1 MNRIALIAL
10 LISMHAYGAEQTAT
24 IDGSSKKVTLHEDGT
39 WELLPEPAIVLIDKP
54 TSISSAVTV
63 FDTTILTK
71 EVNYRQAVTLAIRYE
86 NHTSKRVTGLLASLV
101 VKNGFG
107 AVLHSATL
115 QEDIAIEPGE
125 KTAGDTYWHWDD
137 NQFIKGEPYDKMWQ
151 AVSSNTAKVEV
162 KVVKVVFE
170 DGTIL
175 KSSSPSATKKKK

>member
-1 MNRIALIAL
+1 MQA
-10 LISMHAYGAEQTAT
+10 HGAELTAT
-24 IDGSSKKVTLHEDGT
+24 IDGTAKKVALHEDGT
-39 WELLPEPAIVLIDKP
+39 WEALPEPEVVLIDKP
-54 TSISSAVTV
+54 TSVSSAVTV

-71 EVNYRQAVTLAIRYE
+71 EINYRQAVALAIRYE

-107 AVLHSATL
+107 AVLHTATL

-162 KVVKVVFE
+162 KVIKVVLE

-175 KSSSPSATKKKK
+175 KASAPSPAKKKK